1 MENTQTGSPQS
12 GSNNGGQSRPPQH
25 NKNNNFKRNNNNRRG
40 GFGRNQN
47 PYKSTDSSSA
57 KAQDNPIYMV
67 RRTDAVS
74 APTGQHPLQSA
85 LAKVTAIRNIKGT
98 TLKKGNLAV
107 SHLNPTLKEGI
118 KMKTNSP
125 ISFPEGKAVR
135 LIPIGGVNE
144 VGMNMTALECG
155 DDIIIVDTGFGFGG
169 GDSFPGVDYVI
180 PDTTYLEQNKH
191 KIRGLVYTHGHL
203 DHIGGAP
210 YILPK
215 LGPIP
220 IYGMPLTLALL
231 KNRLQ
236 EFEMQDKFIAK
247 IINIE
252 QPLQLGCFT
261 VDFFRLNHSIPDVL
275 GLAIDT
281 PMGRI
286 LYCTDWKFDNTPFD
300 GMLSDYAKIAKLG
313 DEGVRLLLTD
323 SLGILNPGYSISEKE
338 IESTI
343 FRIFSQCQ
351 GRVIFTTFSTTI
363 ARLQHTVNACI
374 KYNRKLAL
382 VGRSMINNFNVC
394 FQLGYIKVPDG
405 LIIDISDAGKLN
417 PENVCI
423 LSTGSQGEDKAALA
437 RMARDEHDLI
447 KLQGGDAVIFSSKPI
462 PGNEDAVQDLVARL
476 SRKGVDVYSHKEF
489 RLHVTG
495 HACHEDLKL
504 LMALSKPEYL
514 MPIHGDHFML
524 RKVAELGVSMGIPF
538 EKNILVENNRII
550 ELKPTNIAVTDD
562 VVGESYIMV
571 DGTGVGAV
579 SDIVLEERRQM
590 ATQGSLIVVM
600 LVNKQKKLVGGP
612 EIISRGF
619 VYMKASANLF
629 DEIKEEVRTKYNK
642 LDIDLNSKTY
652 WADIRSSIRNITRDF
667 VYSKTEK
674 DPVIIPVVI
683 QV

>member
-12 GSNNGGQSRPPQH
+12 GSNSGASRPQQH

-57 KAQDNPIYMV
+57 KAQDNPVYMV

-85 LAKVTAIRNIKGT
+85 LAKVSAIRNIKGT

-405 LIIDISDAGKLN
+405 LIIDISDAGKL
-417 PENVCI
+417 PAENVCI

-562 VVGESYIMV
+562 VVGDSYIMV

>member
-57 KAQDNPIYMV
+57 KAQDNPVYMV

-405 LIIDISDAGKLN
+405 LIIDISDAGKLAA
-417 PENVCI
+417 ENVCI

-550 ELKPTNIAVTDD
+550 ELKPTNIVVTDD